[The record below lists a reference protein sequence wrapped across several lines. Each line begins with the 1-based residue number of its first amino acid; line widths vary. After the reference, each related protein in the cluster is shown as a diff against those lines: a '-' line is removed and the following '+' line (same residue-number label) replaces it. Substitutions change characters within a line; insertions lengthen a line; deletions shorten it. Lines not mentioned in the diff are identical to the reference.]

1 MPMEKTNSF
10 HIIFPKLMMEKYDAK
25 SLLRCKIMINFFL
38 LNVFCFCTPILSCM
52 FSSLIYSFIIIQ
64 HCSSLMLTK
73 KGCRNFFQCPALFLG
88 SQTKGSFFFH
98 TPKVAQNA
106 VSPSFSNKGLN
117 GQHPLC
123 RMPESS
129 LAWGP
134 YVDNGP
140 DTQIGIATSF
150 SL

>member
-1 MPMEKTNSF
+1 MEKTNNF
-10 HIIFPKLMMEKYDAK
+10 HIIFQKLMMEKQAK
-25 SLLRCKIMINFFL
+25 SLLHCKIMITFFL

-52 FSSLIYSFIIIQ
+52 FLSLIYSFIIIQ
-64 HCSSLMLTK
+64 HCSALMLTK
-73 KGCRNFFQCPALFLG
+73 KRCRNFFQCPALFLG

-98 TPKVAQNA
+98 TPKVSQNT

-117 GQHPLC
+117 GYHPLC

-129 LAWGP
+129 LAWGA

-140 DTQIGIATSF
+140 DMQMGIATSF